1 MNPFVLRAFVQTVS
15 RHLPSFI
22 FLLLLVF
29 LFTTDVVKR
38 LLVISWHFYL
48 ENMRIDKVEILIFSS
63 IFNNI
68 NLHRSRFVEKYKL
81 FLLVFL
87 KRFGFLIKSF
97 DKKLKIGLPIFSNFS
112 LIRYLI
118 NSAMESEIFRDLGI
132 FVKISLWKQTIKL
145 ATKIECLRFFCW
157 KRKIVTNNFEKRQV
171 LEE

>member
-15 RHLPSFI
+15 RPLPSFI

-118 NSAMESEIFRDLGI
+118 NSGMESEIFRRSWNICKNFTLKTND
-132 FVKISLWKQTIKL
+132 QTSD
-145 ATKIECLRFFCW
+145 
-157 KRKIVTNNFEKRQV
+157 
-171 LEE
+171 

>member
-1 MNPFVLRAFVQTVS
+1 M
-15 RHLPSFI
+15 
-22 FLLLLVF
+22 
-29 LFTTDVVKR
+29 
-38 LLVISWHFYL
+38 
-48 ENMRIDKVEILIFSS
+48 EILIFSS

-118 NSAMESEIFRDLGI
+118 NSGMESEIFRDLGI
-132 FVKISLWKQTIKL
+132 FVKIS
-145 ATKIECLRFFCW
+145 FD
-157 KRKIVTNNFEKRQV
+157 
-171 LEE
+171 